1 MIRAKP
7 NFLLC
12 RVAAALTLSWPVSE
26 ASAQALP
33 QCAATGTNQTCM
45 NSMAIT
51 GGAVGISDTATLTIT
66 NTSAG
71 TVSGTSQGINA
82 ANVNVVGND
91 GTIEGTDGNRV
102 GIFAN
107 SDGGTVTVT
116 SNNGTIRE
124 TGANGIAIQG
134 DNINIT
140 SNNGTIETT
149 AAGSIAIVVTN
160 ATVAS
165 NNGKIS
171 GGKGGISAVNATITA
186 NAGTIEATGGGGNAS
201 AISALQTATVNN
213 SGTISA
219 VVAGGIAIQA
229 NNTATVSN
237 IGDGISTGII
247 TAERF
252 AIVAE
257 TVNVTA
263 NTGLIEVIGAS
274 RQAISATTA
283 TVNNS
288 GTIRAGGQNGI
299 AITGQTVNVTGNTGT
314 IEAGIGPG
322 ITGGIAIFGGTADVT
337 TSGAIQASSMAIV
350 TDGLLT
356 LNNTGSITSG
366 GQFAVVS
373 NNGDVNVNQNVTG
386 STGRISAIAA
396 GGIAIEA
403 AGTVTVGNN
412 GDGVHGHYHGG
423 KARDLL
429 RMQSTSPI
437 PARSRR
443 WPRSAP
449 PSLVGEHSDGDNR
462 LAAESRPA
470 YGIFARTVDIT
481 ANAGII
487 EATGGVGGEQSPPQ
501 TPSP

>member
-1 MIRAKP
+1 MRPHKA
-7 NFLLC
+7 NSGVGDDQGEAEFLAVPRSRSTHFVLA
-12 RVAAALTLSWPVSE
+12 RFRS
-26 ASAQALP
+26 SAQALP
-33 QCAATGTNQTCM
+33 QCAATGTDQTCM

-91 GTIEGTDGNRV
+91 GTIEGTAGTRRHL
-102 GIFAN
+102 AN

-134 DNINIT
+134 DNIDVT

-160 ATVAS
+160 ATVDS

-171 GGKGGISAVNATITA
+171 GGKGGHLRSERHVTA

-219 VVAGGIAIQA
+219 VAAGGIAIEA

-252 AIVAE
+252 AISAE

-263 NTGLIEVIGAS
+263 NTGLIEVFA
-274 RQAISATTA
+274 QATRRFLQPLPLS
-283 TVNNS
+283 
-288 GTIRAGGQNGI
+288 TIRHDPGEWPERHCHLGPDRSRDRQYGHDR
-299 AITGQTVNVTGNTGT
+299 GRHRRGNNRRHRD
-314 IEAGIGPG
+314 
-322 ITGGIAIFGGTADVT
+322 FGGTADVT
-337 TSGAIQASSMAIV
+337 DLRRNSGEQHRDCDRWPADTEQYRLDHQRRPV
-350 TDGLLT
+350 RRRLEQWRRQRQPKRR
-356 LNNTGSITSG
+356 
-366 GQFAVVS
+366 GQHRHDF
-373 NNGDVNVNQNVTG
+373 GDCR
-386 STGRISAIAA
+386 GRHRHP
-396 GGIAIEA
+396 GRR
-403 AGTVTVGNN
+403 
-412 GDGVHGHYHGG
+412 HRHGG
-423 KARDLL
+423 HTATAMSRALSPPTDLPSK
-429 RMQSTSPI
+429 RRPSTSP
-437 PARSRR
+437 PT
-443 WPRSAP
+443 
-449 PSLVGEHSDGDNR
+449 
-462 LAAESRPA
+462 AA
-470 YGIFARTVDIT
+470 
-481 ANAGII
+481 
-487 EATGGVGGEQSPPQ
+487 
-501 TPSP
+501 